1 MSSNAETVSEMN
13 SMEEIEINIQD
24 DKGEAA
30 VETSKTDITRK
41 ASPEGLK
48 NINPQPITPLE
59 GQASIPS
66 IKNKPINELSDI
78 ERAVI
83 VANAKNGIDMPFF
96 DVKFFGNGKYRI
108 VKKKPV
114 KPSTSQKVI
123 KASVSNSPDIKDPD
137 RKVYYTNDQLL
148 MEHIIELNSKVDKL
162 MTKHKKL
169 KRKYQSLSADIY
181 VEDNEEIH
189 NEQPHDDDDDK
200 QTDDKNKSHT
210 NDEPINEQHKNILRN
225 ITSKNIRQR
234 SSWRNQLN
242 YL

>member
-30 VETSKTDITRK
+30 VETSKTDIT
-41 ASPEGLK
+41 K

-189 NEQPHDDDDDK
+189 NEQPHDDDK

-210 NDEPINEQHKNILRN
+210 NDEQPKNIPQSM
-225 ITSKNIRQR
+225 TSKYIRQR
-234 SSWRNQLN
+234 SLSRSWRNQLN

>member
-1 MSSNAETVSEMN
+1 MSDNGEIIVKADNE
-13 SMEEIEINIQD
+13 EEIEIKINEAD
-24 DKGEAA
+24 DKNNQTNNENDIK
-30 VETSKTDITRK
+30 VDSSKDKST
-41 ASPEGLK
+41 
-48 NINPQPITPLE
+48 QPIIE
-59 GQASIPS
+59 
-66 IKNKPINELSDI
+66 NKAVNELNDV

-83 VANAKNGIDMPFF
+83 VANAKNGVDMPFF

-123 KASVSNSPDIKDPD
+123 KANSSTSINDN
-137 RKVYYTNDQLL
+137 KVYYTNDQLL

-169 KRKYQSLSADIY
+169 KRKYQTLSADIY
-181 VEDNEEIH
+181 VDDNEESH
-189 NEQPHDDDDDK
+189 NEQPHDDK

-210 NDEPINEQHKNILRN
+210 NDEPINEQQKNIPQTL
-225 ITSKNIRQR
+225 TTKNIRQR